1 MAALWLGSEHL
12 GAAVQKVACGG
23 VHAVKEG
30 VFVSGLNRSCIAV
43 NTSCGRPLCCD
54 RDSCGA
60 HVAYLPAKAVWLDAE
75 AADNVARKHPVAFG
89 QQVYQVLPVLL
100 NFRGCGRCAV
110 GNADAF
116 VHEVV
121 QKENPILDLLGF
133 DRAAV
138 LSELDGVVP
147 EIGFQVD
154 LEVSIFLSIGEAFD
168 RCGCFEFRVTKF
180 PYHRAAVAVVV
191 CPSASRHEA
200 VNFGFIFGV
209 ARADRAD
216 FIHGHF
222 VSIEVDMEA
231 AGFVCAGPCGLE
243 CICNSDRLIES
254 ILTNQDW
261 ADHFVAILDAAVT
274 HNLPMIRMIGVVV
287 SFNFYPDANGLDCLV
302 ALSHADVA
310 DFQFDS
316 KLSAVHLKTLS
327 NQGVEPFRAACV
339 SIRSVRRGYQV
350 YNAQKFI
357 FFFTNKNTCE

>member
-30 VFVSGLNRSCIAV
+30 VFVGDLCRSCIAV
-43 NTSCGRPLCCD
+43 NASCRRAFRRD
-54 RDSCGA
+54 RDPCCA
-60 HVAYLPAKAVWLDAE
+60 HVADLPAQAVWLDAE
-75 AADNVARKHPVAFG
+75 AADEVACKHPVAFG

-100 NFRGCGRCAV
+100 NFRGCGRRAV
-110 GNADAF
+110 GDADAF
-116 VHEVV
+116 VYEVI
-121 QKENPILDLLGF
+121 QKENPVLDLLGF
-133 DRAAV
+133 DRTAV
-138 LSELDGVVP
+138 LSEFNGVVP
-147 EIGFQVD
+147 EIGFEVHF
-154 LEVSIFLSIGEAFD
+154 EVSVFLRVGQLFD
-168 RCGCFEFRVTKF
+168 CRGCLECRVTKF

-200 VNFGFIFGV
+200 VDFGFIFGV

-216 FIHGHF
+216 FVHVH
-222 VSIEVDMEA
+222 VACIEVDVEA

-243 CICNSDRLIES
+243 CICDLDRLIES

-316 KLSAVHLKTLS
+316 KLSAIHLKTLS
-327 NQGVEPFRAACV
+327 NQGVEPFRAACA

-357 FFFTNKNTCE
+357 FFTVDVGR